1 MSTGNKKQE
10 QGTEKVPTLLD
21 QAETASSADVVLLEE
36 KVAALESA
44 VSVKDATIEE
54 LKGGLKTKEEE
65 LNSKDAKIQELEKD
79 KEGLVNELKEEKNIV
94 AQLDALLKSEAPK
107 QQPGENEVLIRFT
120 LSPAGKFKLPYNVG
134 QEVALHEE
142 VAAEIVE
149 AKYAEYVK

>member
-10 QGTEKVPTLLD
+10 QGTGGAPVLSEQT
-21 QAETASSADVVLLEE
+21 ETVSNANVGELEE
-36 KVAALESA
+36 KVEALEAA
-44 VSVKDATIEE
+44 VSEKETLIQTLENEKTE
-54 LKGGLKTKEEE
+54 LQGKLEKSE
-65 LNSKDAKIQELEKD
+65 AKVAELEK
-79 KEGLVNELKEEKNIV
+79 KL
-94 AQLDALLKSEAPK
+94 PK
-107 QQPGENEVLIRFT
+107 AVKVKKNEVVIRFT

>member
-21 QAETASSADVVLLEE
+21 QTETASNVNVV
-36 KVAALESA
+36 
-44 VSVKDATIEE
+44 
-54 LKGGLKTKEEE
+54 
-65 LNSKDAKIQELEKD
+65 ELEKKVEALEVTVSE
-79 KEGLVNELKEEKNIV
+79 KETLIQTLETEKVELQGKLEKAESKVAELEKKLPKTVKAKVNEV
-94 AQLDALLKSEAPK
+94 
-107 QQPGENEVLIRFT
+107 VVRFT

-134 QEVALHEE
+134 QEVALHKE